1 MVQGRIKGRQLMKRK
16 ILPILLL
23 LNVFFI
29 FSCSKKDEKRI
40 DSSVIENMTEIK
52 FERTVLDFKSV
63 ESGEVVQGSFVFTNE
78 GKYPL
83 VIYEVNTS
91 CGCTVADYPRGE
103 IEKKKKGMIS
113 VKYDSEGSAGMR
125 ISKEVTVNA
134 NTTPAKTKLKIVA
147 DVR

>member
-1 MVQGRIKGRQLMKRK
+1 MKIK

-103 IEKKKKGMIS
+103 IAPGEKGMIS

>member
-1 MVQGRIKGRQLMKRK
+1 MRRK

-103 IEKKKKGMIS
+103 IAPGEKGMIS

>member
-1 MVQGRIKGRQLMKRK
+1 MNRYL
-16 ILPILLL
+16 LPVLLLL
-23 LNVFFI
+23 LNLSLLT
-29 FSCSKKDEKRI
+29 SCSKADGEKKI
-40 DSSVIENMTEIK
+40 DSSVIDNMTEMK
-52 FERTVLDFKSV
+52 FERTVLDFKQV
-63 ESGEVVQGSFVFTNE
+63 EAGEVVQGSFTFTNT

-103 IEKKKKGMIS
+103 IAPGKKGTIS
-113 VKYDSEGSAGMR
+113 VKYDSEGASGMR

-134 NTTPAKTKLKIVA
+134 NTTPAKTKLKIIA

>member
-1 MVQGRIKGRQLMKRK
+1 MKRK

-103 IEKKKKGMIS
+103 IAPGEKGMIS

>member
-1 MVQGRIKGRQLMKRK
+1 MKRK

-52 FERTVLDFKSV
+52 SERTVLDFKSV

-103 IEKKKKGMIS
+103 IAPGEKGMIS
-113 VKYDSEGSAGMR
+113 VKYDSEGSVGMR

-134 NTTPAKTKLKIVA
+134 NTTPAKTKLKIIA

>member
-1 MVQGRIKGRQLMKRK
+1 MKRK

-23 LNVFFI
+23 LNI
-29 FSCSKKDEKRI
+29 FLTLSCSKTDNNKNI

-52 FERTVLDFKSV
+52 FERTVLDFKLV
-63 ESGEVVQGSFVFTNE
+63 EAGEVVQGSFIFTNE

-103 IEKKKKGMIS
+103 IAAGEKGSIS
-113 VKYDSEGSAGMR
+113 VKYDSEGSSGMR

-134 NTTPAKTKLKIVA
+134 NTTPAKTKLKIIA

>member
-1 MVQGRIKGRQLMKRK
+1 MRRK

-29 FSCSKKDEKRI
+29 FSCSKKDEKKI

-103 IEKKKKGMIS
+103 IAPGEKGMIS